1 MTHIFRTLNLKMSA
15 DTARKKFRGCLL
27 GSLMGDCLG
36 APFEGQEISS
46 GDKIIIQRYFDKM
59 ENPNFK
65 SPFKKYTD
73 DTAMML
79 SIVKYL
85 LDKPDPEHEDSL
97 RHLARL
103 FVNSFFQE
111 PNRGYGQNVVVVF
124 DKLKNTKYTDIFKP
138 AKDQFNGNGS
148 YGNGSAMRIAP
159 IPLLFCNDE
168 RMTNIVVRTSK
179 ITHSNALAINGALLQ
194 SAAICEAFVAD
205 SVLDRDKYI
214 DSLLTRIKDIES
226 SADDDKDLE
235 DQTPFYEKM
244 KVVRKLLNREHSNDL
259 DDEVIYSLGNG
270 ISAYESVPTAI
281 YCFLRALHVI
291 PKINTKNPFRRT
303 LQYAITLGG
312 DTDTIACMAGA
323 IAGAYYGEDVINK
336 AIMKHC
342 EKYEEVISLADQLY
356 ENYVK
361 MA

>member
-1 MTHIFRTLNLKMSA
+1 MST
-15 DTARKKFRGCLL
+15 DTVRKKFRGCLL

-36 APFEGQEISS
+36 APFEGQDVSS

-59 ENPNFK
+59 EDPTFK
-65 SPFKKYTD
+65 GPFKKYTD

-85 LDKPDPEHEDSL
+85 LDKPDPEDKNSL
-97 RHLARL
+97 KHLARL
-103 FVNSFFQE
+103 FVNSFLQE
-111 PNRGYGQNVVVVF
+111 PNRGYGQNVVIVF
-124 DKLKNTKYTDIFKP
+124 DKLKNTKYADIFKP
-138 AKDQFNGNGS
+138 AKEQFNGNGS

-159 IPLLFCNDE
+159 IPLLFYNDI
-168 RMTNIVVRTSK
+168 RMKNIVIKTSQ
-179 ITHSNALAINGALLQ
+179 ITHSNSLAINGALLQ
-194 SAAICEAFVAD
+194 SAAICEAFVANSD
-205 SVLDRDKYI
+205 LDKDKYI
-214 DSLLTRIKDIES
+214 DSLLIKIKDIES
-226 SADDDKDLE
+226 PANDEEDLE
-235 DQTPFYEKM
+235 DETPFYEKM
-244 KVVRKLLNREHSNDL
+244 KVVRDLLNREHSNDL

-270 ISAYESVPTAI
+270 INAYESVPTAI
-281 YCFLRALHVI
+281 YCFLRALNEI
-291 PKINTKNPFRRT
+291 PKIDTENPFRRT

-356 ENYVK
+356 ENKINV
-361 MA
+361 A